1 MNTQFKNDNRKGR
14 QRAFPATHDSDGHH
28 FYRMNIS
35 PVSSYIQ
42 EKRNREDLQ
51 GTSSALMPGN
61 PQRER
66 TTNNSLT
73 HTHPTIKC
81 PT

>member
-1 MNTQFKNDNRKGR
+1 MNAQFKNDKWKGR

-35 PVSSYIQ
+35 PVSSY
-42 EKRNREDLQ
+42 KKKKNHEDLQ

-61 PQRER
+61 PQREH

-73 HTHPTIKC
+73 RTHPTIKC